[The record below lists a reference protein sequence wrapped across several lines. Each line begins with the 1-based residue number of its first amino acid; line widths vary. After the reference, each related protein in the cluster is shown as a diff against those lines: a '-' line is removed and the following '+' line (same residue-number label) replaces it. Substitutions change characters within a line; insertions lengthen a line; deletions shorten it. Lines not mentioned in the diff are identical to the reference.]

1 MIVLRTG
8 LEHGDAGRVSSRL
21 ANGAFVEETF
31 NGWTPLMK
39 ASDLGHLAVMDLLIQ
54 SRANLD
60 AQSGRKQR
68 TALSF
73 ASSPSNNGEPILDA
87 VRLLMAARADPTA
100 ADCEGLTPAGKAK
113 NECRHELLAVVDV
126 KQE

>member
-1 MIVLRTG
+1 MRMRLWCFCWLLKFRSHSG
-8 LEHGDAGRVSSRL
+8 L

-87 VRLLMAARADPTA
+87 VRLFMAARADPNA
-100 ADCEGLTPAGKAK
+100 ADAEGVTPAGKAMK
-113 NECRHELLAVVDV
+113 EGRLEQLSR
-126 KQE
+126 